1 LGRFARLRNDELI
14 VTIRLSARV
23 LAHLSITSEVIMAP
37 YDPRLIDVA
46 TCDSLLQ
53 ILVPY
58 RSFDVLFMI
67 LDDVALRLIK
77 TAYPITITFPWY
89 TGVPAPP
96 DADEHLHEYIP
107 ARSFMR
113 WFWPR
118 LYTDI
123 DYGPPQQRWT
133 DGTLVPDDAL
143 ITSIIAQLTVFP
155 FEMAI
160 HTWFAVCVAWLQVC
174 NADVF
179 LAEDKKGRKPVT
191 TTQEIPYHMAGMV
204 ELVHF

>member
-1 LGRFARLRNDELI
+1 MTNSI
-14 VTIRLSARV
+14 SIIRLSASV
-23 LAHLSITSEVIMAP
+23 LAHLNITSEVRMVP
-37 YDPRLIDVA
+37 YDPRLVDVA
-46 TCDSLLQ
+46 TCDSLLHQ
-53 ILVPY
+53 LAPY
-58 RSFDVLFMI
+58 RSFDVLFTV

-77 TAYPITITFPWY
+77 TIYPITITFPWY

-96 DADEHLHEYIP
+96 DADARLHEYIP

-123 DYGPPQQRWT
+123 DYGPPQQRWS
-133 DGTLVPDDAL
+133 DGTLMPDEAL

-155 FEMAI
+155 FEIAI
-160 HTWFAVCVAWLQVC
+160 HTWFAICVAWLQVC
-174 NADVF
+174 NADAF
-179 LAEDKKGRKPVT
+179 LAEDQKGRNPVANA
-191 TTQEIPYHMAGMV
+191 QEIPYHMAGMV